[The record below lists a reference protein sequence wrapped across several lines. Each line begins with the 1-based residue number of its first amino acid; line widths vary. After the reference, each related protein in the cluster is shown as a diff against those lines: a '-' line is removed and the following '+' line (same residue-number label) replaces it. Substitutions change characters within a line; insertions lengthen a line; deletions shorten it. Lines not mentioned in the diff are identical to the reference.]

1 MNLHQPI
8 NYRMYKDMTCME
20 RKESSIADIHA
31 RTGNDDTSIKLLS
44 SRYIRNMNKYP
55 NEQCPSR
62 RIYKRQ
68 KYELKKEVAKG
79 TH

>member
-8 NYRMYKDMTCME
+8 NYRMHKDMTCMK
-20 RKESSIADIHA
+20 RKESSIVDIHA

-55 NEQCPSR
+55 MYNVLAEGYTNDRSMN
-62 RIYKRQ
+62 
-68 KYELKKEVAKG
+68 
-79 TH
+79 